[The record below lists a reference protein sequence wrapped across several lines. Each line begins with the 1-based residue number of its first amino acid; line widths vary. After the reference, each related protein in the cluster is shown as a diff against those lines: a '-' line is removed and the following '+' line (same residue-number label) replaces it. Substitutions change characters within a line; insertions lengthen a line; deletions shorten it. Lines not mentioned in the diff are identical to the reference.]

1 MTTSDNAGRSGLPIL
16 KAQGMRKNGPF
27 HDFFCPVELDLDGL
41 SAERGDVGIL
51 IIVGEAG
58 GLPRDPSGGSRGVGL
73 YMVGCG
79 KSTVR
84 IEALSSSEMPASV
97 LRSVYALT
105 TELTRVIEDED
116 RRMVSVSEPELN
128 VDIVRREAMLDA
140 RSEPE
145 VDDPAFPMSCLC
157 APQ

>member
-1 MTTSDNAGRSGLPIL
+1 MTSHNAERPTLPIV

-27 HDFFCPVELDLDGL
+27 HDFFCPVEGDLDGL
-41 SAERGDVGIL
+41 SGESGDVGVL
-51 IIVGEAG
+51 IVVGEVG

-73 YMVGCG
+73 YMVGRG

-116 RRMVSVSEPELN
+116 RRMVSVSEPELI

-140 RSEPE
+140 RSEPD